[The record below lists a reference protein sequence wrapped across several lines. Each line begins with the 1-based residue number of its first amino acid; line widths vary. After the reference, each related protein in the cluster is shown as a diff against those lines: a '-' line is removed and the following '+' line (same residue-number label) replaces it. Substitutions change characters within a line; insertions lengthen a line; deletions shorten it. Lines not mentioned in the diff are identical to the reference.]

1 MYLLAF
7 FLEMQRRLEQTK
19 QYYRLC
25 YFVWKETSHKPIKVA
40 TAKMSFPS
48 EYIID
53 TTYFNECFLFHLITG
68 RHYFLHK
75 FIVTHRFGETAM
87 LLCSFSVCDCSTFSF
102 INAIFKTQKLSRG
115 MFLIKRYTQVFMT
128 RMYFNKLFQISENKN
143 TEHLTPTTL

>member
-75 FIVTHRFGETAM
+75 FIVTHRFRETAM

-115 MFLIKRYTQVFMT
+115 MFLIKSYTQVFMT

>member
-1 MYLLAF
+1 
-7 FLEMQRRLEQTK
+7 MQRRLEQTK

-75 FIVTHRFGETAM
+75 FIVTHRFRETAM

-115 MFLIKRYTQVFMT
+115 MFLIKSYTQVFMT

>member
-1 MYLLAF
+1 
-7 FLEMQRRLEQTK
+7 MQRRLEQTK

-48 EYIID
+48 VYIID
-53 TTYFNECFLFHLITG
+53 TTYFNECFLFLLITG

-75 FIVTHRFGETAM
+75 FIVTQRFGETAM

-102 INAIFKTQKLSRG
+102 TNAIVKTQKLSRG
-115 MFLIKRYTQVFMT
+115 MFLIKSYTQVFMT
-128 RMYFNKLFQISENKN
+128 RMYFNKLFQLSENKN
-143 TEHLTPTTL
+143 TEHLTHTTL